1 MTAPKLA
8 AAVRAA
14 VAAWELATP
23 FEQRADALANPG
35 KLGGELSSCV
45 EEALIAAGED
55 LAVTRQ
61 ELISAPFVLLTK
73 VFEPSQLPETP
84 EWFTPVP
91 DAVGTYAGRAAAI
104 AAQAFFGLET
114 VSYGSENS
122 GELFVSLAA
131 IPGEGKIARKS
142 QGGLRGHTDC
152 VSFPFNGET
161 DVSNARI
168 APSPDAVTLV
178 GLRNPR
184 SVPTTVMVLQ
194 DALGK
199 LSSEDIHELKQAQF
213 SIESQTTFLE
223 GMREILG
230 DVHTAIDEPV
240 LKDAAI
246 GTIVRFSHSS
256 VSPTE
261 PQGAAEHAA
270 ENFAKACSEVV
281 QTVAIQPGDVLLV
294 SNRLCLHGRGEVG
307 GEIGGQSRWLLRT
320 YGLDTSQLDDSRRH
334 LGNRPA
340 HVLFP

>member
-8 AAVRAA
+8 AATRTA
-14 VAAWELATP
+14 VAAWELETS
-23 FEQRADALANPG
+23 FEQRADALADPG
-35 KLGGELSSCV
+35 KLGGELAGRV
-45 EEALIAAGED
+45 EEALVAAGED
-55 LAVTRQ
+55 PAVVRQ
-61 ELISAPFVLLTK
+61 EVLSAPFVVLSN
-73 VFEPSQLPETP
+73 VFEPSQLPDTP
-84 EWFTPVP
+84 DWFTPVP
-91 DAVGTYAGRAAAI
+91 DVTGTFSGRAAAI
-104 AAQAFFGLET
+104 AAQTFLGMET

-122 GELFVSLAA
+122 GELFVSLTA
-131 IPGEGKIARKS
+131 IPGDGKFARKS
-142 QGGLRGHTDC
+142 QGGLRGHTDG
-152 VSFPFNGET
+152 VSFPFNGDT
-161 DVSNARI
+161 DASNARI
-168 APSPDAVTLV
+168 APSPDMVTLV
-178 GLRNPR
+178 GLRNPN

-194 DALGK
+194 EALEK
-199 LSSEDIHELKQAQF
+199 LSPEDIHELKQGQF
-213 SIESQTTFLE
+213 SIESQATFLE
-223 GMREILG
+223 GMRDILG

-261 PQGAAEHAA
+261 PGGAAEKAA
-270 ENFAKACSEVV
+270 ENFAKACGEVA
-281 QTVAIQPGDVLLV
+281 QTVAIHPGDLLLV

>member
-8 AAVRAA
+8 AAIRSA
-14 VAAWELATP
+14 VEAWELSTP
-23 FEQRADALANPG
+23 FEQRAEALADPT
-35 KLGGELSSCV
+35 KLGGELIEGV
-45 EEALIAAGED
+45 DKALVATGED
-55 LAVTRQ
+55 LDAVRQ
-61 ELISAPFVLLTK
+61 EALSAPFVLLTN
-73 VFEPSQLPETP
+73 VFEPAHLPDTP
-84 EWFTPVP
+84 DWFTPVP
-91 DAVGTYAGRAAAI
+91 DAAGTYTGRAAAI
-104 AAQAFFGLET
+104 AAQAFLGLET

-122 GELFVSLAA
+122 GELFVSLTA
-131 IPGEGKIARKS
+131 IAGDGKFARKS
-142 QGGLRGHTDC
+142 QGGLRGHTDG

-161 DVSNARI
+161 DMSNARI
-168 APSPDAVTLV
+168 APSPDTVTLV
-178 GLRNPR
+178 GLRNPK

-199 LSSEDIHELKQAQF
+199 LSQEDIYELKQAQF

-223 GMREILG
+223 GMRDILG

-240 LKDAAI
+240 LKDAVI

-261 PQGAAEHAA
+261 PGGAAEKAA
-270 ENFAKACSEVV
+270 ENFAKACSEVAQV
-281 QTVAIQPGDVLLV
+281 VAIQPGDVLLV

-307 GEIGGQSRWLLRT
+307 DEIGGQSRWLLRT

-334 LGNRPA
+334 LGDRPA

>member
-8 AAVRAA
+8 AAIRIA

-23 FEQRADALANPG
+23 FEQRADALADPG
-35 KLGGELSSCV
+35 KLGGELVSGV
-45 EEALIAAGED
+45 EGALIAAGED
-55 LAVTRQ
+55 LAAVRQ
-61 ELISAPFVLLTK
+61 GVLSAPFVMLTN
-73 VFEPSQLPETP
+73 VFEPAQLPDTP
-84 EWFTPVP
+84 DWFTPVP
-91 DAVGTYAGRAAAI
+91 DAAGTYTGRAAAI
-104 AAQAFFGLET
+104 AAQAFLGLET

-122 GELFVSLAA
+122 GELFVSLTA
-131 IPGEGKIARKS
+131 IPGDGKFARKS
-142 QGGLRGHTDC
+142 QGGLRGHTDG

-161 DVSNARI
+161 DASNARI
-168 APSPDAVTLV
+168 APSPDTVTLV
-178 GLRNPR
+178 GLRNPK

-194 DALGK
+194 EALGK
-199 LSSEDIHELKQAQF
+199 LPPEDIHELRQAQF
-213 SIESQTTFLE
+213 SIESQPTFLE
-223 GMREILG
+223 GMRDILG

-261 PQGAAEHAA
+261 PGGPADRAA
-270 ENFAKACSEVV
+270 ENFAKACSEVA
-281 QTVAIQPGDVLLV
+281 QAVAIQPGDVLLV

-307 GEIGGQSRWLLRT
+307 DEIGGQSRWLLRT